1 MIAII
6 LDERIEELRNY
17 MGIDFCSELSVLSG
31 NLIESQIKELSSMGV
46 TEFIVFKNIQTN
58 DEDKENVIYISEASR
73 IKEKINLYSDEQIVL
88 TFSNIYFEISE
99 KISNS
104 GILGLTDVSLTDDSG
119 VFSCCILNKN
129 DVINVFE
136 GFLNYDDIKKYMCSM
151 KLTEVKLA
159 DFVFK
164 INSMFDYKTFLTS
177 VLERKTNI
185 ALPEIAEGIFTTQ
198 NIPKGDFVIVP
209 PVFFGDDVQVESE
222 CVIGPGTIILNKSL
236 ISQKSY
242 IKSSVLL
249 NDSFISS
256 GCYLD
261 NVLCC
266 ENVSVRRNSAIF
278 SGSVIG
284 RNSIISEDTF
294 VDNGSYIR
302 PYTRIQETKNI
313 QINSKKNE
321 SAAGFYGYMP
331 EKAALLGG
339 AIGTVCKKSKIAI
352 LCNGEINANI
362 LKYALIS
369 GLLSTGVECF
379 DFGYGFQTSLLY
391 YINYCNLDYGVF
403 IDGAED
409 GTLISFANKKGM
421 GMPKDIFYAVKHR
434 MTGEHIDRCKKKYCK
449 NIRQIRGMKSIY
461 IQNLV
466 NNIKADIPFFP
477 VFKCDNKQILLVAE
491 KALSKTKINNFEKQM
506 IFQINDKGTTVECFY
521 LNEHFNK
528 KKLCEFVS
536 FYNKNESVY
545 NCDIWRFDA
554 VYLCFKVIET
564 VVNNNLDFYTEIKN
578 IPSFYI
584 AERIIETDKKLPFIA
599 AKLSEKFDVSF
610 KNDSIVFNNGDV
622 KLKIFDD
629 GNDRKIK
636 LVIRNFMA
644 ESAEEF
650 ATDIELFLRNTIK

>member
-1 MIAII
+1 MIAVI
-6 LDERIEELRNY
+6 LDEKIDELSDY
-17 MGIDFCSELSVLSG
+17 LGVDSCSELSLLSG
-31 NLIESQIKELSSMGV
+31 SLMDCQIKELSTIGV
-46 TEFIVFKNIQTN
+46 TEFIVFGNSLNIS
-58 DEDKENVIYISEASR
+58 KENVINILEASKVIEK
-73 IKEKINLYSDEQIVL
+73 IKEHSDDQIVL
-88 TFSNIYFEISE
+88 SFSDIYFEFSE

-104 GILGLTDVSLTDDSG
+104 RILDLTDVSVTDASG
-119 VFSCCILNKN
+119 EFSCCFLNKN
-129 DVINVFE
+129 EVINIFKE
-136 GFLNYDDIKKYMCSM
+136 FTNKDDIKKYLYAM

-159 DFVFK
+159 DLVFK
-164 INSMFDYKTFLTS
+164 INGLSDYKVFLTT
-177 VLERKTNI
+177 VLEGKTNI
-185 ALPEIAEGIFTTQ
+185 SLPEIAEGIFATQ

-209 PVFFGDDVQVESE
+209 PVFFGDDVQVEAE
-222 CVIGPGTIILNKSL
+222 CVIGPGTIVLNKSL
-236 ISQKSY
+236 ISHNSY

-249 NDSFISS
+249 NDSYISN

-278 SGSVIG
+278 GGSVIG

-294 VDNGSYIR
+294 VDNGSFIR
-302 PYTRIQETKNI
+302 PFTRINEAKNI
-313 QINSKKNE
+313 SINSKKNE
-321 SAAGFYGYMP
+321 STAGFYGYMP

-339 AIGTVCKKSKIAI
+339 AIGSVCKKAKIAI
-352 LCNGEINANI
+352 LSNGEINANI
-362 LKYALIS
+362 LKYALLS

-379 DFGYGFQTSLLY
+379 DFGYGFQTALLY

-421 GMPKDIFYAVKHR
+421 GMPKDIFYAVKHH
-434 MTGEHIDRCKKKYCK
+434 MSGECISRCKKEYCK
-449 NIRQIRGMKSIY
+449 NIRQIRGMKGIY

-477 VFKCDNKQILLVAE
+477 VFKCNNKQILLVVE
-491 KALSKTKINNFEKQM
+491 KALSKMKINNFEKQM
-506 IFQINDKGTTVECFY
+506 KFYINDKGTMVECSY
-521 LNEHFNK
+521 LNEHFNN

-545 NCDIWRFDA
+545 GCDIWRFDA

-564 VVNNNLDFYTEIKN
+564 IVNFNLDFYTEIKN

-584 AERIIETDKKLPFIA
+584 AERVIETDKKLPFIA
-599 AKLSEKFDVSF
+599 SKLSEKFDVSF
-610 KNDSIVFNNGDV
+610 KHDSIVFNNGDV
-622 KLKIFDD
+622 KLKIFGD

-636 LVIRNFMA
+636 LFTRNFMA
-644 ESAEEF
+644 ENAEEF
-650 ATDIELFLRNTIK
+650 ASDIEKILRNIIK